1 MAFSMPQTAM
11 RISMVALGL
20 TASAYALDEYLPL
33 APRVMEIDLGFE
45 RGSVLGYFDRS
56 WEMQDQEIENN
67 PMTIPLQGKFGLSE
81 GLEGSMAINFIAKDV
96 NDESGFDRPVL
107 ALKYAHPVYHVGGY
121 LAIAPPI
128 GFESVMN
135 SGNYASMFFGAL
147 YGKEWKHFRLLTN
160 ATYVFNTENEDESK
174 EDQLRVFAKPEYP
187 LPLAALAKKKQYLG
201 VYLGLNYDFYF
212 NAVFE
217 AESLGATRQ
226 LFSIMPGINYTFNRI
241 VSSELTATFPLS
253 GNSSTNINFT
263 TPNTQ
268 SVRLQVYFTLEETLY
283 NALGG

>member
-1 MAFSMPQTAM
+1 MHQAAQRLSL
-11 RISMVALGL
+11 ALIGL
-20 TASAYALDEYLPL
+20 SASTFALDEYLPL
-33 APRVMEIDLGFE
+33 APRVMEIDVGFE
-45 RGSVLGYFDRS
+45 RGAVLGYFDRS
-56 WEMQDQEIENN
+56 WEMVDQEAENN
-67 PMTIPLQGKFGLSE
+67 PMSIPLQGKFGLSE

-96 NDESGFDRPVL
+96 NDESGFDRPIL
-107 ALKYAHPVYHVGGY
+107 ALKYAHPVYHVGGF

-135 SGNYASMFFGAL
+135 SGNYASMHFGAL
-147 YGKEWKHFRLLTN
+147 YGNNWQHFRLLTN
-160 ATYVFNTENEDESK
+160 ASYIFNTENENESK
-174 EDQLRVFAKPEYP
+174 EDQLKVFVKPEYP

-201 VYLGLNYDFYF
+201 VYLGMNYDFYF

-217 AESLGATRQ
+217 SESIGATRQ
-226 LFSIMPGINYTFNRI
+226 LFTLMPGINYTFNRI

-253 GNSSTNINFT
+253 GNSSTNVNFS